1 MKQDNKNMT
10 IEDIIS
16 ALKLTVITG
25 SDFLQKPV
33 KGAYVSDLLSDVM
46 GRAKEGEVWVT
57 MQTHKNIV
65 AVASLKDI
73 SAVIIVNGGKP
84 DEDTITAAGTEG
96 VILLSTTE
104 SAFKVSGELYK
115 LMERNAMV

>member
-1 MKQDNKNMT
+1 MT

-25 SDFLQKPV
+25 PDFLQKPV

-46 GRAKEGEVWVT
+46 GRAKEGEIWVT

-84 DEDTITAAGTEG
+84 DEDTITAAGMEG
-96 VILLSTTE
+96 VILLSTTD